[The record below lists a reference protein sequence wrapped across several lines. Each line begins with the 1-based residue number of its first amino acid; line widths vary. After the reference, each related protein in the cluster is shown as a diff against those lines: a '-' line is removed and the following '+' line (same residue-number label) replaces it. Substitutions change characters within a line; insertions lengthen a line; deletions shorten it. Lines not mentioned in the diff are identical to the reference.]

1 MLEPIMK
8 KTAVNIE
15 DEMKRSYMDYAMS
28 VIIGRAL
35 PDVRDGLKPVHRRC
49 LFAMHEMGN
58 DWNKAYK
65 KSARVVGDVI
75 GKYHPHGDTAAYDT
89 IVRMAQDFSLRY
101 PLVDGQ
107 GNFGSIDGD
116 RPAAMRYTEI
126 RMEQLAHELLNDL
139 DKETVEMG
147 PNYDGSLYEPLV
159 FPAKFPNLLVNGS
172 SGIAVGMAT
181 NIPPHNLGEVIDG
194 IIAYIANPLIT
205 VDELIA
211 IIPGPDFPT
220 AGFIYGREGIVQG
233 YRTGRGIVQM
243 RARAFVETQKKNERQ
258 SIVVTEIP
266 YQVNKANLITKIAEL
281 VREKKLEGIS
291 DIRDESDRDG
301 MRIVIDLKRDENPQ
315 VLLNHLYK
323 QTQMQT
329 SFGIN
334 MLAIVAGRPRVLS
347 LLDAIVHFVDHRKEI
362 VTRRTIFELK
372 KAEARAH
379 ILEGFKIALDWLD
392 AVIELIRASKNPE
405 EARQGLIAGTFAD
418 PEWLAKFEIAVPLEM
433 ENQRPHLS
441 EKQAQAILEMRL
453 QRLTGMEREKI
464 LNEYAE
470 IQQLIARLKEIL
482 GSESEIYKIIISELN
497 EIKAKFGDVRRT
509 QIIDLSAEI
518 TLEDTIVEE
527 DMVVTISHTGYI
539 KRSASSLYRAQRRG
553 GKGKSGM
560 KTKEEDFVE
569 HLFVASSKDYMMF
582 FTDLGRVYWLKV
594 YEIPEGG
601 RATRGKAIVN
611 LLNLQAGEKI
621 TAILSVK
628 EFDDERYIMMATRQG
643 VVKKSPLKEYSNVR
657 VGGIIAVNLDEGD
670 RLIAAALTD
679 GKQHVL
685 LASKNGK
692 SIRFAEDDARP
703 MGRVSRGVRGMTLE
717 GDDVVI
723 GMEIIKADAES
734 STIFTV
740 TENGYGKQTELAE
753 YRVQSRAG
761 KGIIT
766 IKTTERNGHVVNL
779 MQMTDINDLML
790 ITDQGKILRAS
801 VSQFSVIGRNTQGV
815 RLMVLEP
822 GERIV
827 AVARLAEKDEEH
839 DGDDGYPEATEE
851 AAEGGAETL

>member
-1 MLEPIMK
+1 MLEHTLN

-49 LFAMHEMGN
+49 LYAMYDMSN
-58 DWNKAYK
+58 DWNKPYK

-75 GKYHPHGDTAAYDT
+75 GKYHPHGDAAAYDT

-107 GNFGSIDGD
+107 GNFGSVDGD
-116 RPAAMRYTEI
+116 SPAAMRYTEI

-139 DKETVEMG
+139 DKETVDTG
-147 PNYDGSLYEPLV
+147 PNYDGSLTEPLV
-159 FPAKFPNLLVNGS
+159 LPSKFPNLLVNGS

-181 NIPPHNLGEVIDG
+181 NIPPHNLAEVIDG
-194 IIAYIANPLIT
+194 IIAVIDNPLLSFE
-205 VDELIA
+205 ELLA
-211 IIPGPDFPT
+211 LIPGPDFPT
-220 AGFIYGREGIVQG
+220 GGFIYGREGILQG

-243 RARAFVETQKKNERQ
+243 RARAFVETHKKTERQ

-315 VLLNHLYK
+315 VILNHLYK

-334 MLAIVAGRPRVLS
+334 MLAIVAGRPRVLT
-347 LLDAIVHFVDHRKEI
+347 LRDAIGHFIDHRREI

-379 ILEGFKIALDWLD
+379 ILEGLKIALDWLD

-405 EARQGLIAGTFAD
+405 EAKAGLMAGNFSD
-418 PEWLAKFEIAVPLEM
+418 PDYLKKLGIPDAIYITSV
-433 ENQRPHLS
+433 QLS
-441 EKQAQAILEMRL
+441 DKQAQAILEMRL
-453 QRLTGMEREKI
+453 QRLTGLERDKI
-464 LNEYAE
+464 LNEFADILKY
-470 IQQLIARLKEIL
+470 IARLKEIL
-482 GSESEIYKIIISELN
+482 ASEAEILAIIVGELR
-497 EIKAKFGDVRRT
+497 EVKERFGDERRT
-509 QIIDLSAEI
+509 EIVDRSAEI
-518 TLEDTIVEE
+518 SLEDTIVEE

-539 KRSASSLYRAQRRG
+539 KRSPVTLYRAQRRG
-553 GKGKSGM
+553 GKGKTGM

-569 HLFVASSKDYMMF
+569 HLFVASSKDFMMF
-582 FTDLGRVYWLKV
+582 FTDSGRVYWLKV

-621 TAILSVK
+621 SAILSVK
-628 EFDDERYIMMATRQG
+628 EFDDERNIIMATRQG
-643 VVKKSPLKEYSNVR
+643 VVKKSPLKEYGNVR
-657 VGGIIAVNLDEGD
+657 AGGIIAVNLDEGD
-670 RLIAAALTD
+670 KLITVALTD
-679 GKQHVL
+679 GKKDVL
-685 LASKNGK
+685 LASRNGK
-692 SIRFAEDDARP
+692 SIRFHEDDARP
-703 MGRVSRGVRGMTLE
+703 MGRVSRGVRGMSLE
-717 GDDVVI
+717 DDDEVI
-723 GMEIIKADAES
+723 GMEIINENAVG
-734 STIFTV
+734 STIFTA
-740 TENGYGKQTELAE
+740 TENGYGKRTELDE
-753 YRVQSRAG
+753 YRVQSRGG

-766 IKTTERNGHVVNL
+766 IKTTDRNGCVVAIK
-779 MQMTDINDLML
+779 QVTDENDLML
-790 ITDQGKILRAS
+790 ITDQGKILRMPVAG
-801 VSQFSVIGRNTQGV
+801 FSVIGRNTQGV
-815 RLMVLEP
+815 RLMVTEAE
-822 GERIV
+822 ERIV
-827 AVARLAEKDEEH
+827 AVAKLAEKEEVDDAADAEEIDEVEVV
-839 DGDDGYPEATEE
+839 EE
-851 AAEGGAETL
+851 SEE